1 MGSYFH
7 CLLSLRRPSGKR
19 RHREQNISLRR
30 VYPSQLSIFH
40 DHLTFFHSINPK
52 EDINVACFSWTILIS
67 IRLRMNYDNGSDV
80 GDVIFRQY
88 RGTMEQ
94 KIRTPFTAFLWR
106 QKKYD
111 TRPSEKVW
119 KKSKEY
125 FFVKKI

>member
-7 CLLSLRRPSGKR
+7 CLLSLRRPNGKR
-19 RHREQNISLRR
+19 RYRGQNISLRR
-30 VYPSQLSIFH
+30 VYLSQLSIFH
-40 DHLTFFHSINPK
+40 DLTFFHSMNPK
-52 EDINVACFSWTILIS
+52 EDINVVCFSWTILIS

-106 QKKYD
+106 QKKIRYS
-111 TRPSEKVW
+111 TQWKVW
-119 KKSKEY
+119 KKSKKY